1 MDELFIVKLHN
12 AAHDGYYRAKR
23 RLVKGEQVVEVTA
36 AELAQLEADP
46 RITVISVSGVQ
57 PEAPDQGDGA
67 QGDVVSD
74 LVPGGVADEQPEQ
87 EPEAEPVVEPEP
99 AQPAESEKPKKG
111 GKR

>member
-46 RITVISVSGVQ
+46 RITIISVSDVQ
-57 PEAPDQGDGA
+57 PETPDPCSDTSG
-67 QGDVVSD
+67 VVETE
-74 LVPGGVADEQPEQ
+74 LVPGSVA
-87 EPEAEPVVEPEP
+87 
-99 AQPAESEKPKKG
+99 EKPKKG